1 MLSTTRNGLAFWGY
15 AVLPIILFVLLNIVH
30 VACYYSAMN
39 LMGQMYHQW
48 DKIFMT
54 PQAAEIHTSYLEK
67 RQLETLIKPNHND
80 MLPVWQCLLAAMV
93 IRFVHLA
100 MEQNDASLAEYP
112 QYPGYK
118 SGLVSRSYLFGH
130 YTPSEPQIIF

>member
-1 MLSTTRNGLAFWGY
+1 
-15 AVLPIILFVLLNIVH
+15 
-30 VACYYSAMN
+30 
-39 LMGQMYHQW
+39 
-48 DKIFMT
+48 MT